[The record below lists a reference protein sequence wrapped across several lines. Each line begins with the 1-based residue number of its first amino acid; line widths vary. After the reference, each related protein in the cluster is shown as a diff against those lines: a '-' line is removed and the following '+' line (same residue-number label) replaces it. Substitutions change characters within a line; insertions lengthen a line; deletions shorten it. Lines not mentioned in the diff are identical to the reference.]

1 MSQLTPQTGRVLYV
15 AEPIDQSDM
24 GQWKG
29 SVARMIQVAVDR
41 GWLVYRPAGSWRV
54 APGTEVGHE
63 IESVNRAILEHA
75 RAFVAFLPSGV
86 PTIGTP
92 RELEWAQANG
102 LHALAVSD
110 VGSAWSLSDTTR
122 IEIDDVP
129 SFGKW
134 LQTVEGATHDTRR
147 KVGVAFQLEPGGQ
160 LPTRTNSGDAGYD
173 LYASEDVHVEP
184 GKFVDVACGIR
195 MALPPG
201 VWARITGRS
210 STLRKRSLLVSE
222 GIIDTGYR
230 GPLYS
235 GVVNMGDD
243 VELIR
248 AGERIAQL
256 ILHENIAD
264 RYVPFEVEAGYFSRI
279 PGDSRGEAGFG
290 STGR

>member
-1 MSQLTPQTGRVLYV
+1 MSQVNSSTGRILYV

-54 APGTEVGHE
+54 APGTEIGHE

-75 RAFVAFLPSGV
+75 RAFVGFFPAGV

-92 RELEWAQANG
+92 RELEWAVAHG
-102 LHALAVSD
+102 TPTLAVTD
-110 VGSAWSLSDTTR
+110 VRGAWSLADTDR
-122 IEIDDVP
+122 IEVDDVP

-134 LQTVEGATHDTRR
+134 LQAVEASGVDPRR
-147 KVGVAFQLEPGGQ
+147 KVGVAFMLDGGQ

-184 GKFVDVACGIR
+184 GKFVDVSCGIR

-210 STLRKRSLLVSE
+210 STLRKRNLLVSE

-235 GVVNMGDD
+235 GVVNMGEDT
-243 VELIR
+243 ELIR

-256 ILHENIAD
+256 ILHDNIAD
-264 RYVPFEVEAGYFSRI
+264 RYVPFEVDSGYFARI